1 MAEEKK
7 SIIIYDAEDEY
18 QESIVTEGDGRRRID
33 VFQPQAN
40 DIYPCIGQLDI
51 EFDYNLS
58 HKWRGNLT
66 GTGTVIYNKNKTCIV
81 LTAAH
86 NIRGNV
92 IHCTSCN
99 TYRVPK
105 RNNQKTRCAVCKNIT
120 GPDQQQKI
128 LKATNITFRDRSIE
142 YGNNY
147 GQTLENYECIE
158 VYVPDIK
165 YMNYP
170 KPKDGY
176 DWAFLSFKDSD
187 NIYKKRMEHINVE
200 LVEWNAVNKKD
211 RSYAIFGYPNDKH
224 NRMVGMKSK
233 TIKAFELRENTQ
245 TKRSYI
251 YQTGIDTMVGQS
263 GSLIWYKDS
272 NGVKV
277 CGIHAGGSK
286 GTKKSPHPYNIG
298 TLVSKEIIKKWK
310 QIKMNDNVKGDVFR
324 ICVLEIGRYEV
335 EIMVKWHGIEKCEK
349 SNIVF
354 TFEIAKDKDF
364 VFIDRKMIVRGDN
377 KVKVSGLE
385 ENTFYSLRAKRGDM
399 NDEKVA
405 DEWWNNAEMISFK
418 TKSDEEMKMDGLWK
432 EQTKAIDS
440 LKTVNIQLKDA
451 MIKIENEK
459 QKLLKEKQMWVNEK
473 MEIAKMS
480 QNSDAG
486 NMHKKGLKKVNN
498 IQQVL
503 EQKDEIKS
511 NYNNNILTK
520 YNGKFIQTN
529 SSTCLTVINPY
540 KIKSTKTRSSSP
552 YSQTAKMD
560 SILPAYNSNSNIIV
574 YWKIQFV
581 DNNKKK
587 GFNYYSY
594 FIGVISDTVSNMN

>member
-224 NRMVGMKSK
+224 NRMVGMKSAN
-233 TIKAFELRENTQ
+233 IKEFELRQNTE
-245 TKRSYI
+245 TKRFYL
-251 YQTGIDTMVGQS
+251 YQIGIDTMVGQS

-310 QIKMNDNVKGDVFR
+310 QIKMNDNVEDDGFCIFMLR
-324 ICVLEIGRYEV
+324 IGKNDV
-335 EIMVKWHGIEKCEK
+335 EIMVMWNGIEKCEK

-385 ENTFYSLRAKRGDM
+385 ENTFYSLRAKRGDI
-399 NDEKVA
+399 NDEKSG
-405 DEWWNNAEMISFK
+405 DEWWNNATMTLFK
-418 TKSDEEMKMDGLWK
+418 TKSDAQMQMQWEEY
-432 EQTKAIDS
+432 
-440 LKTVNIQLKDA
+440 
-451 MIKIENEK
+451 
-459 QKLLKEKQMWVNEK
+459 
-473 MEIAKMS
+473 AKS
-480 QNSDAG
+480 
-486 NMHKKGLKKVNN
+486 GLKKLNN
-498 IQQVL
+498 IQQIL
-503 EQKDEIKS
+503 ELKDEIKS
-511 NYNNNILTK
+511 VYNNNPDRLTK